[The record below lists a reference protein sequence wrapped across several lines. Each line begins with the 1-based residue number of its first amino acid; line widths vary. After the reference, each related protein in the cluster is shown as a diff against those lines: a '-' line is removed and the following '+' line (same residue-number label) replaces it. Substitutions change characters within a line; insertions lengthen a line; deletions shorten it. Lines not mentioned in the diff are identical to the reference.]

1 MNSAAAITTHVLDTA
16 HGRPAGGLALRVER
30 LEGGSRWQLLG
41 EHTTDADGRAVLLS
55 GPGSL
60 AAGSFRIV
68 FSTGEYFA
76 ARGVATFYPR
86 VTVEF
91 EITDTDGLHHLPLL
105 LSPFGYSTYRGS

>member
-1 MNSAAAITTHVLDTA
+1 MGSAAAITTHVLDTA
-16 HGRPAGGLALRVER
+16 RGRPAGGLALSVER
-30 LEGGSRWQLLG
+30 LDGGSRWQSLG
-41 EHTTDADGRAVLLS
+41 EHTTDADGRAVLMS
-55 GPGSL
+55 GRGSF
-60 AAGSFRIV
+60 AAGRFRIV

-91 EITDTDGLHHLPLL
+91 EITDADDSYHVPLL